1 MSELA
6 RAFGLSAASWERAR
20 NADLRGPALTA
31 VGAWVLMAWNR
42 FGLQGLAAPRVGV
55 RFVLIGFYA
64 WIAMAGLIWLG
75 GRLAAQ
81 RSTSTPASAL
91 ASTHAPI
98 STPVATSTPAAT
110 SSSVPAPGLLRL
122 VVVTGWVHKP
132 LVVVGVA
139 LQLLAF
145 VAPGSGVGT
154 VVAALALLLWM
165 PAMLVAALAWA
176 FDRPMRQLVVVVG
189 VTQAVWLATAG
200 RFLLTQVGH
209 LL

>member
-1 MSELA
+1 MAALSELT
-6 RAFGLSAASWERAR
+6 RAFGLNTAGWERAR
-20 NADLRGPALTA
+20 SADLRGPALTA
-31 VGAWVLMAWNR
+31 IGAWLLMAWNR

-64 WIAMAGLIWLG
+64 WIAMAVLIWVG
-75 GRLAAQ
+75 GRLAAR
-81 RSTSTPASAL
+81 RSSSAPAS
-91 ASTHAPI
+91 
-98 STPVATSTPAAT
+98 
-110 SSSVPAPGLLRL
+110 GFLRL
-122 VVVTGWVHKP
+122 VVVTGWAHKP

-145 VAPGSGVGT
+145 IAPGSGVGT
-154 VVAALALLLWM
+154 VVASVALLLWM

-176 FDRPMRQLVVVVG
+176 FDRPMRQLVALAG
-189 VTQAVWLATAG
+189 VTQALWLATAG